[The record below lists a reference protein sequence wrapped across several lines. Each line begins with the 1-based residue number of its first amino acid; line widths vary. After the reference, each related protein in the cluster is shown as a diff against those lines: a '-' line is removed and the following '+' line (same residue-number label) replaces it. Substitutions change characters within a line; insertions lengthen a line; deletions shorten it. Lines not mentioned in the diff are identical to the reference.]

1 MSSLKKQTF
10 IILFF
15 GLSAIG
21 AAIKIPLGISSIALD
36 SAPALLATIL
46 LGPIYGAIIGA
57 GGHFISAYLGGLPLG
72 AFHLLIALEMG
83 VIIYLTGVLC
93 KKGTPII
100 GLCFFIICSTVVA
113 PLPFYFILTSAF
125 YWTILFPLFV
135 GSTLNSIIVAAIY
148 KPLQGY
154 LNRTGFY
161 A

>member
-1 MSSLKKQTF
+1 MSILKKQTF
-10 IILFF
+10 IILFL

-36 SAPALLATIL
+36 SAPALLAAIL
-46 LGPIYGAIIGA
+46 LGPVFGAIIGV

-72 AFHLLIALEMG
+72 AFHLLIGIEMG

-93 KKGTPII
+93 KKGNRII
-100 GLCFFIICSTVVA
+100 GLCFFIICSTAVA
-113 PLPFYFILTSAF
+113 PLPFYYILSPAF
-125 YWTILFPLFV
+125 YWTILFPLLV
-135 GSTLNSIIVAAIY
+135 GSSLSSIIAAAIY
-148 KPLQGY
+148 KPLQSY